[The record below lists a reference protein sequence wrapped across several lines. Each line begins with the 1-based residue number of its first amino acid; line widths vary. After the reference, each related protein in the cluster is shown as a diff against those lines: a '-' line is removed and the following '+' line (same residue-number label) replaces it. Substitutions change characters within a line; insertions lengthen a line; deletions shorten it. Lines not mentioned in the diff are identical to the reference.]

1 MYYSVVSPPS
11 LASASSPSP
20 SAPSGLRKAKYQI
33 PIPAKIAK
41 AGPQIAA

>member
-1 MYYSVVSPPS
+1 MYYSVTSPPS
-11 LASASSPSP
+11 LVPSSPPSP